1 MDNRAASQFDLQG
14 QVSSVVNTMVSVIT
28 NPAGFYRGMSRT
40 GGFVDP
46 LIFMVA
52 MGIVGAVLQIP
63 LSFFHLGMA
72 GSFGMALAYI
82 ILMPIGVIIGGFV
95 GGAILMLVWKVMGS
109 QENYET
115 CFRCFAYATAISPIT
130 NFLHVI
136 PYLGPIIGLAWMTYL
151 LVTASV
157 EVHEL
162 QAKASWIVFG
172 VIAGILAL
180 MSLSAQYFARKLTK
194 QMEGMQKTFGNI
206 DQMSP
211 EEAGKKVGEF
221 LKGMEK
227 GAGKQ

>member
-180 MSLSAQYFARKLTK
+180 MSLSAQYSARKLTK

>member
-180 MSLSAQYFARKLTK
+180 MSLSAQYLTRKLTK